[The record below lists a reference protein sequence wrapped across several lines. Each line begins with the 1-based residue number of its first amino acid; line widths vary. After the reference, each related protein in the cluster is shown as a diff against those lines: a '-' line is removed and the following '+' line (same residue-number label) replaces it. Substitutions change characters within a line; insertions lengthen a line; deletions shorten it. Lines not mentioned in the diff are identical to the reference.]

1 MSGPSGT
8 AGRRRI
14 LTGAHD
20 VRNAVVE
27 IAGGARRQLAI
38 FSHDLEPGIYDHEDF
53 IEAATRLVLA
63 TRFARIRV
71 LVADPGRAV
80 KDGHQFVSLGR
91 RLSSYIEFRNVRPEY
106 RDHPEAFC
114 VADDRGIVYRAIA
127 STWNGIAA
135 CNDPHVAGK
144 YLDIFNEIW
153 HACEVE
159 REFRR
164 LHV

>member
-1 MSGPSGT
+1 MSESRKSN
-8 AGRRRI
+8 GRRRI

-20 VRNAVVE
+20 VREAVVE
-27 IAGGARRQLAI
+27 IAGAARRQLAI

-63 TRFARIRV
+63 TRFARVRV
-71 LVADPGRAV
+71 LVADPSRAV
-80 KDGHQFVSLGR
+80 KDGHQFVALGR
-91 RLSSYIEFRNVRPEY
+91 RLSSYIEFRNVRPQY

-114 VADDRGIVYRAIA
+114 VADDRGVVYRALA
-127 STWNGIAA
+127 SSWNGIAA
-135 CNDPHVAGK
+135 DNEPHAAGK
-144 YLDIFNEIW
+144 YLDIFNQIW